1 MLLRSHRCPD
11 WVGVEGVM
19 WSPTLLSKKHQISRG
34 TQVTFFPGTLFK
46 WWGWE
51 TEMGQ
56 MEKWG
61 MVRKMVETP
70 DILALQ
76 GPGGTTPFNCQHFSI
91 GAKSEQ
97 LFPLKIRKAL
107 KFPHTEDQA

>member
-1 MLLRSHRCPD
+1 
-11 WVGVEGVM
+11 
-19 WSPTLLSKKHQISRG
+19 
-34 TQVTFFPGTLFK
+34 
-46 WWGWE
+46 
-51 TEMGQ
+51 MGQ

-107 KFPHTEDQA
+107 VSIQLKTEPRDFWLGCNCLSFLPSTLASSYLMSR